1 MKVLTVGHPDAV
13 LGFSL
18 AGVDGRIA
26 TTAEEVNS
34 ALDDALAA
42 PDVGVVLVTEDVAQ
56 LIEGRMDHLRLRS
69 TVPLVVEIPGPEG
82 VRPGYPSLSEI
93 VRRAIGVKI

>member
-26 TTAEEVNS
+26 KTAEEVNS

-42 PDVGVVLVTEDVAQ
+42 SDVGIVLVTEDVAQ

-69 TVPLVVEIPGPEG
+69 TIPLVVEIPGPKG

>member
-34 ALDDALAA
+34 ALDDALVAS
-42 PDVGVVLVTEDVAQ
+42 DVGIVLVTQDVAQ
-56 LIEGRMDHLRLRS
+56 LIEDRMDHLRLRS
-69 TVPLVVEIPGPEG
+69 TVPLVVDIPGPEG